1 MVYKKYQI
9 SYNYHTYIAYDTA
22 KKVKTNMKRTIIKEL
37 IEWKFLVDR
46 KPLVLKGARQVG
58 KTYILERFG
67 RQHFKKHHYIDLR
80 ENKNIHNI
88 FKDTYNPSEI
98 IRQIEFALRIQI
110 NINEDL
116 LILDEIQDCKEA
128 ITSLKYFQKRMSR
141 LALIAAGSHLGLT
154 KNEESFPVGK
164 VNFLYMFPMNFEEFL
179 LAADKRSYE
188 EYMNFNIENPNI
200 LPEVI
205 HKRLLELM
213 RYYFVIGGLPEVV
226 ERFVSLYRTDEKKAL
241 NTVRQRQNE
250 LVEGYKADFSKY
262 SGTVNANHIH
272 NVFESIP
279 AQLSKAHDEE
289 VSKYIFK
296 GVIPNQ
302 RGYYR
307 ISGPLGWLI
316 KARLCIKSMIA
327 SKAEHPLKSYSQE
340 NRFKAYLFDM
350 GILNCML
357 NTPYQAILA
366 ESLGSYK
373 GFLAENFV
381 AQELYSCL
389 NTDLTAWSKGKAEI
403 EFLINKDEHII
414 PLEVKSSNRSRKS
427 KSLDSFISRY
437 NPEKA
442 YKLSGQNFGKH
453 EKRGI
458 ITLPIYFCRKLV
470 KSY

>member
-1 MVYKKYQI
+1 ME
-9 SYNYHTYIAYDTA
+9 
-22 KKVKTNMKRTIIKEL
+22 RTIIKEL
-37 IEWKFLVDR
+37 IKWKSSVDR

-58 KTYILERFG
+58 KTYILEKFG
-67 RQHFKKHHYIDLR
+67 QEYFRKYHYIDLR
-80 ENKNIHNI
+80 ENKNIHSI
-88 FKDTYNPSEI
+88 FKDTYNPFEI
-98 IRQIEFALRIQI
+98 IRQLEFVLRIQI
-110 NINEDL
+110 NINNDL
-116 LILDEIQDCKEA
+116 LIFDEIQDCNGA
-128 ITSLKYFQKRMSR
+128 ITSLKYFQKEMSG

-179 LAADKRSYE
+179 LATDKQAYE
-188 EYMNFNIENPNI
+188 EYVNFSVESPYV

-205 HKRLLELM
+205 HKRLLEQM
-213 RYYFVIGGLPEVV
+213 RYYFFIGGLPEVV
-226 ERFVSLYRTDEKKAL
+226 GKFISLFKVDEKEAL
-241 NTVRQRQNE
+241 EKVRERQKE

-279 AQLSKAHDEE
+279 AQLSRAFDEE

-296 GVIPNQ
+296 EVIPNQ
-302 RGYYR
+302 KGYHR
-307 ISGPLGWLI
+307 ISGPLGWLV
-316 KARLCIKSMIA
+316 KGRLCIKSIIA
-327 SKAEHPLKSYSQE
+327 SKAEHPLRSYCQE
-340 NRFKAYLFDM
+340 NKFKAYLFDM

-381 AQELYSCL
+381 AQELYSYL
-389 NTDLTAWSKGKAEI
+389 NTDLIAWSEGRSEI
-403 EFLINKDEHII
+403 EFLINKKEHII

-427 KSLDSFISRY
+427 RSLDSFVNRY
-437 NPEKA
+437 NPERA

-453 EKRGI
+453 KKKAI
-458 ITLPIYFCRKLV
+458 ITLPIYFCGKLV
-470 KSY
+470 KNEEIS